1 MANRPLFTEEELAD
15 MRLADEEIEKHFVL
29 SVEDLTLSQSL
40 DKQAKL
46 DCADAKQAKK
56 IEYYR
61 EYKKNNADSLSRKK
75 ASWYQK
81 NRERIRAKQAAYY
94 LENREAILER
104 KAAYR
109 KLKQKSC
116 SRCARP
122 RATKEVEPNQVLL
135 QE

>member
-1 MANRPLFTEEELAD
+1 

-46 DCADAKQAKK
+46 DCADVKQAKK
-56 IEYYR
+56 IEYNR
-61 EYKKNNADSLSRKK
+61 EYRKNNAESLSRKK

-104 KAAYR
+104 KATYR

-135 QE
+135 QK